1 MELTRTIQIQVTSIV
16 NSKDIGA
23 DTPDTRPT
31 EYVEQSIKEL
41 FKDSDQVNVTVK
53 DFVVDEV

>member
-1 MELTRTIQIQVTSIV
+1 MEVTRTIRIEVTQIVD
-16 NSKDIGA
+16 SKDIGA

-41 FKDSDQVNVTVK
+41 FKDSDQVLVEVK
-53 DFVVDEV
+53 DFIRENE